1 MQPTKIDLLINC
13 PWIIPIVPQDR
24 VLRNCALAI
33 DAEKIIGIFP
43 QAEAAKR
50 FDAVEVQNLDSHV
63 LMPGLV
69 NAHGHGAM
77 TLLRGYADDLPLR
90 PWLENHIWPAESAH
104 VSEEFVRDGSKIAMA
119 EMIASG
125 TTCFAD
131 MYFFHQAIAEEVRS
145 AGMRSQIGFTVLD
158 FPTPYGKDADDYI
171 HKGLSLH
178 DKYSGQSLIKVA
190 CAPHAP
196 YSVSDPAMQ
205 VISTYANELDMP
217 VHIHCHETAEEIT
230 ESLTNYGCRPLQ
242 RLKNLGLLLPQT
254 QLVHMT
260 QVDAEDIVL
269 IQDHNC
275 HVVHCPE
282 SNMKLASGFCPVG
295 QLIDAGI
302 NVALGTDGA
311 ASNND
316 LDMFGELKTA
326 ALLTKAVAQD
336 AAKLDAHAALRMATI
351 NGAKALGW
359 DDQIGSLEAGKSADI
374 IAIEINSITQQPLYN
389 PASQL
394 VYTNS
399 GSQVTHSWV
408 AGKPLLENRVLITLN
423 QSELIQSARDW
434 RNKIQPRS
442 MD

>member
-374 IAIEINSITQQPLYN
+374 IAIEINSIAQQPLYN

-408 AGKPLLENRVLITLN
+408 AGKPLLENRVLVTLN